1 MTPGSGPRPVLSVT
15 GSVLLF
21 ALLIENAGLVPAVA
35 VTAVV
40 ASLGSSSVSIREA
53 LLLAAALA
61 AGMSLLFV
69 GLLDQPFTLLRG
81 F

>member
-1 MTPGSGPRPVLSVT
+1 MTTHHGLQPVLSVT

-35 VTAVV
+35 ATVVV
-40 ASLGSSSVSIREA
+40 ASLGSRSASIREA
-53 LLLAAALA
+53 FLLAAVLA

-69 GLLDQPFTLLRG
+69 GLLDQPFTLFAG

>member
-1 MTPGSGPRPVLSVT
+1 MTRHHGLQPVLSVT

-35 VTAVV
+35 ATVVV
-40 ASLGSSSVSIREA
+40 ASLGSRSGSIREA
-53 LLLAAALA
+53 FLLVAVLA

-69 GLLDQPFTLLRG
+69 GLLDQPFTLFPG

>member
-1 MTPGSGPRPVLSVT
+1 MTTPHGLQPVLSVT

-35 VTAVV
+35 ATVIV
-40 ASLGSSSVSIREA
+40 ASLGNRSGSIREVF
-53 LLLAAALA
+53 LLAAALA
-61 AGMSLLFV
+61 AGMALLFV
-69 GLLDQPFTLLRG
+69 GLLDQPFTLLPG

>member
-1 MTPGSGPRPVLSVT
+1 MTTPHGLQPVLSVT

-21 ALLIENAGLVPAVA
+21 ALLIENAGLIPAVA
-35 VTAVV
+35 ATVVV
-40 ASLGSSSVSIREA
+40 ASLGSRSGNSREVF
-53 LLLAAALA
+53 LLAAALA

-69 GLLDQPFTLLRG
+69 GLLDQPFSLFPG

>member
-1 MTPGSGPRPVLSVT
+1 MTTPHRLQPVLSVT

-35 VTAVV
+35 ATVVV
-40 ASLGSSSVSIREA
+40 ASVGSRNGSVREA
-53 LLLAAALA
+53 FLLAAVLA
-61 AGMSLLFV
+61 VGMSLLFV
-69 GLLDQPFTLLRG
+69 GLLDQPFTLFPG

>member
-1 MTPGSGPRPVLSVT
+1 MTTPHGLQPVLSVT

-35 VTAVV
+35 ATVVV
-40 ASLGSSSVSIREA
+40 ASLGSRSGNSREVF
-53 LLLAAALA
+53 LLAAALA

-69 GLLDQPFTLLRG
+69 GLLDQPFSLFPG

>member
-1 MTPGSGPRPVLSVT
+1 MTRHHGLQPVLSVT

-35 VTAVV
+35 ATVVV
-40 ASLGSSSVSIREA
+40 ASLGSRSGSIREA
-53 LLLAAALA
+53 FLLAAVLA

-69 GLLDQPFTLLRG
+69 GLLDQPFTL
-81 F
+81 FPSF

>member
-1 MTPGSGPRPVLSVT
+1 MTRHPGLQPALSVT

-35 VTAVV
+35 VTVVV
-40 ASLGSSSVSIREA
+40 ASLGSRNGSMREVF
-53 LLLAAALA
+53 LLAAALA
-61 AGMSLLFV
+61 AAMSLLFV
-69 GLLDQPFTLLRG
+69 GLLDQPFRLFPG

>member
-1 MTPGSGPRPVLSVT
+1 MTTRHGLQPVLSVT

-21 ALLIENAGLVPAVA
+21 ALLIENAGLVPAVVA
-35 VTAVV
+35 TVVV
-40 ASLGSSSVSIREA
+40 ASLGYRSGSLREVF
-53 LLLAAALA
+53 LLAAALA

-69 GLLDQPFTLLRG
+69 GLLDQPFPLFAG

>member
-1 MTPGSGPRPVLSVT
+1 M
-15 GSVLLF
+15 LLF

-35 VTAVV
+35 GGRLSRRWVLRACTF
-40 ASLGSSSVSIREA
+40 GRRCC
-53 LLLAAALA
+53 LAAALA

-69 GLLDQPFTLLRG
+69 GLLDQPFALLRG

>member
-1 MTPGSGPRPVLSVT
+1 MTTHHGLQPVLSVT

-35 VTAVV
+35 ATVIV
-40 ASLGSSSVSIREA
+40 ASLGNRSGSIREVF
-53 LLLAAALA
+53 LLAAALA
-61 AGMSLLFV
+61 AGMALLFV
-69 GLLDQPFTLLRG
+69 GLLDQPFTLFSG

>member
-1 MTPGSGPRPVLSVT
+1 MTRHHGLQPVLSVT

-21 ALLIENAGLVPAVA
+21 SLLIENAGLVPAVA
-35 VTAVV
+35 ATVVV
-40 ASLGSSSVSIREA
+40 ASLGSRSGSIREA
-53 LLLAAALA
+53 FLLAAVLA

-69 GLLDQPFTLLRG
+69 GLLDQPFTLFPG

>member
-1 MTPGSGPRPVLSVT
+1 MTARPGFRPVLSVT

-21 ALLIENAGLVPAVA
+21 ALLIERAGLVPAVA

-40 ASLGSSSVSIREA
+40 ASLGSPGVSVREA

-69 GLLDQPFTLLRG
+69 GLLGQPFALLPG

>member
-1 MTPGSGPRPVLSVT
+1 MNPHPGLRPALSIT
-15 GSVLLF
+15 AGVLLF

-35 VTAVV
+35 VTVFV
-40 ASLGSSSVSIREA
+40 ASLGSPKVRVREV
-53 LLLAAALA
+53 LILAAALA

-69 GLLDQPFTLLRG
+69 GLLDQPFALLPG